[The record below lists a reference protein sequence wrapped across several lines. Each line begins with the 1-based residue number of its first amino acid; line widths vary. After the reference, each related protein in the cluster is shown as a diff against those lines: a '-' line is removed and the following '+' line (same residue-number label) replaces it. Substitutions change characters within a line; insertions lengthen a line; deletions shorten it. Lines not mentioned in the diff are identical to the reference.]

1 MFKISHSLRE
11 VIAKNQ
17 LFEWGLS
24 YKLLN
29 ISQLA
34 VHIRPEIESR
44 LKKDVTVGAIK
55 MNLSR
60 IQREMNKTAP
70 RLKKFAVHHIAI
82 HTDLFIITFPKSKE
96 THAHINLLYGKVAK
110 ENGYMNITEGTRQ
123 ITMITEERFY
133 DAVKNIIPVRPVVQE
148 HDVVAIKVEFSK
160 DYTRVPGLFFALIQ
174 KVALQGI
181 NILELSS
188 TSTELIF
195 YFDKKDMK
203 IAFDVIA
210 NPYSN

>member
-1 MFKISHSLRE
+1 MIKISTALRE
-11 VIAKNQ
+11 VIARNQ

-34 VHIRPEIESR
+34 TYIQPEIESR
-44 LKKDVTVGAIK
+44 LKKKVTVSAIK

-60 IQREMNKTAP
+60 IQRDMSKTAP
-70 RLKKFAVHHIAI
+70 SLKQFLIHHIAI
-82 HTDLFIITFPKSKE
+82 HTDLFIITFPKNKE
-96 THAHINLLYGKVAK
+96 THAQINLLYRKVVS

-123 ITMITEERFY
+123 ITMITEERFVT
-133 DAVKNIIPVRPVVQE
+133 ALKNIIPVRPTIQE
-148 HDVVAIKVEFSK
+148 HDVIAIKVEFTK
-160 DYTRVPGLFFALIQ
+160 DYTKVPGLFFTLIQ

-203 IAFDVIA
+203 IAFDIIA